1 MRDLAF
7 RPMFSLA
14 DMLSATLTGALMLSG
29 HWLASI
35 PVAIVG
41 ALVAHYGRRW
51 LLMQPAMRLPRK
63 MR

>member
-1 MRDLAF
+1 MIF

-14 DMLSATLTGALMLSG
+14 DMLSAILTGALMLSG

-41 ALVAHYGRRW
+41 AVVAHYGRRW
-51 LLMQPAMRLPRK
+51 LLKQPATRSYR
-63 MR
+63 RG